1 MALVAVGSMRERKED
16 YCSFY
21 LIFVAF
27 NMIGGE
33 YYARCQNP
41 GVLLLF

>member
-1 MALVAVGSMRERKED
+1 MAMVAVGPMRERKED
-16 YCSFY
+16 SHSFY

-33 YYARCQNP
+33 YYAKCQNP